1 MIFVFVPAVFLIA
14 LTVFSCGGGTADS
27 SKNSGAESGTANS
40 DADVRAP
47 PMSVKDPGGLFAAQL
62 EKLQK
67 LKGWS
72 AEEIK
77 KIQDLSA
84 RAAAALE

>member
-1 MIFVFVPAVFLIA
+1 M
-14 LTVFSCGGGTADS
+14 
-27 SKNSGAESGTANS
+27 KRRRNGAESGTANS
-40 DADVRAP
+40 DADVTDIGGAL
-47 PMSVKDPGGLFAAQL
+47 KDPGGLFAAQL

-77 KIQDLSA
+77 KTQDLSA
-84 RAAAALE
+84 RAAVALE